1 MLSRGA
7 LALAAGASAAAAWV
21 AVRLRRQHLLAQQR
35 VASDADAK
43 CAHLQAELQNQSAA
57 LTARI
62 RQLEQILESRDEG
75 DGSGKTPLYRIVLT
89 GGPCAGKTSAL
100 SEVKARL
107 EALGFLVLCVPE
119 NATLLFGGGVPFPS
133 DEASAFTLQKNLLNM
148 QMAIEDAFINI
159 AEQSGRPTVIL
170 LDRGTMDGKAY
181 MSEQQWE
188 LMLEELRYTPVAL
201 RDQRYDAIVH
211 LVTAADGADRF
222 YTLANNSTRTESA
235 EQAIAMDR
243 RTLECWTGHEHLYIV
258 DNSTGFDEKIRRCV
272 ARISKLVGVPAPL
285 ALTRKFLLRKKP
297 TIDEITMHVSTTE
310 VFEVEQT
317 YLLCLRKAERC
328 RIRRRQQGCNVSF
341 QHQLWCTKLDE
352 RSGEAVTTCM
362 ERTLTARE
370 YHMLMKQADPSLSTV
385 TKTLACFT
393 WGNAYWELNSFNGA
407 QHVAILEVETE
418 TPDGNLN
425 FPPMMQ
431 LLREVTNESSYDSY
445 TVASEMAKSGFAPP
459 GEKTPATSPYFKARS
474 MSDVLHALERRASS
488 FSSTLLPRSMDDD
501 GSRTDIF
508 ASVESTPFASVNN
521 SRNNSLNNSLGE
533 SPRESV
539 AASPSQR
546 SSTPLPKS

>member
-159 AEQSGRPTVIL
+159 AEQSGRQECSHILARSHTASFLHIPSFKHHNQESSSPPSFARSHTASSPYTTAIFRRPTVIL

-243 RTLECWTGHEHLYIV
+243 RTL
-258 DNSTGFDEKIRRCV
+258 
-272 ARISKLVGVPAPL
+272 P
-285 ALTRKFLLRKKP
+285 
-297 TIDEITMHVSTTE
+297 
-310 VFEVEQT
+310 
-317 YLLCLRKAERC
+317 
-328 RIRRRQQGCNVSF
+328 
-341 QHQLWCTKLDE
+341 
-352 RSGEAVTTCM
+352 
-362 ERTLTARE
+362 
-370 YHMLMKQADPSLSTV
+370 
-385 TKTLACFT
+385 
-393 WGNAYWELNSFNGA
+393 
-407 QHVAILEVETE
+407 
-418 TPDGNLN
+418 
-425 FPPMMQ
+425 
-431 LLREVTNESSYDSY
+431 
-445 TVASEMAKSGFAPP
+445 
-459 GEKTPATSPYFKARS
+459 
-474 MSDVLHALERRASS
+474 
-488 FSSTLLPRSMDDD
+488 
-501 GSRTDIF
+501 
-508 ASVESTPFASVNN
+508 
-521 SRNNSLNNSLGE
+521 
-533 SPRESV
+533 
-539 AASPSQR
+539 
-546 SSTPLPKS
+546 